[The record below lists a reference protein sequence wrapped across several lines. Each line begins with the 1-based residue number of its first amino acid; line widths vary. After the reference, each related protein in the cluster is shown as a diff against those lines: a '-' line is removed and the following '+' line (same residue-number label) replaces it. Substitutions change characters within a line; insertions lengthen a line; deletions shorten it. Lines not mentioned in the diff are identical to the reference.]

1 MKVVFRILKT
11 VSQQQVVVQKK
22 RSFVLSFT
30 DEEIRTK
37 TCKCNLSSETL
48 KDLLNYV
55 HFATLECVC

>member
-1 MKVVFRILKT
+1 M
-11 VSQQQVVVQKK
+11 
-22 RSFVLSFT
+22 LSFT

-37 TCKCNLSSETL
+37 TRKCNLSSETL